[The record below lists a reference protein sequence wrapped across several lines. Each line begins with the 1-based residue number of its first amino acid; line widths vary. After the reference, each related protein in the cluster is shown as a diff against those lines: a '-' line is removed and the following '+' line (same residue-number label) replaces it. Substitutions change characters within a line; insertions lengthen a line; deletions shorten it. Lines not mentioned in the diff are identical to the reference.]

1 MSRDFVISSQ
11 INKHNIGDYRIGI
24 LKSEWNKSITDLL
37 ANSSKS
43 YLLEEGVKKNNI
55 NVKIVPGSMELVTAS
70 NFLFETDKNLDG
82 IIALGCIIKGDT
94 DHDKYIANAVS
105 SGLLNVSIKYNK
117 PVIFGVLTTNSFS
130 QALERCGGK
139 KGNKGEEAAY
149 SLLKMLDLKSNL

>member
-82 IIALGCIIKGDT
+82 IIALGCIIKGET
-94 DHDKYIANAVS
+94 DHDKDIANAVS
-105 SGLLNVSIKYNK
+105 NGLLNVSIKYNK
-117 PVIFGVLTTNSFS
+117 PVIFGVLTTNSLS

-149 SLLKMLDLKSNL
+149 SLLRMLDLKSNL

>member
-1 MSRDFVISSQ
+1 MSRDFVISSE
-11 INKHNIGDYRIGI
+11 INKYNIGDYRIGI

-82 IIALGCIIKGDT
+82 IIALGCIIKGET

-105 SGLLNVSIKYNK
+105 NGLLNVSIKYNK
-117 PVIFGVLTTNSFS
+117 PVIFGVLTTNSLS

-139 KGNKGEEAAY
+139 KGNKGVEAAY
-149 SLLKMLDLKSNL
+149 SLLRMLDLKSNL

>member
-1 MSRDFVISSQ
+1 MSRDFVISSE
-11 INKHNIGDYRIGI
+11 INKYNIGDYRIGI

-55 NVKIVPGSMELVTAS
+55 NFKIVPGSMELVTAS

-82 IIALGCIIKGDT
+82 IIALGCIIKGET

-105 SGLLNVSIKYNK
+105 NGLLNVSIKYNK
-117 PVIFGVLTTNSFS
+117 PVIFGVLTTNSLS

-149 SLLKMLDLKSNL
+149 SLLRMLDLKSNL

>member
-11 INKHNIGDYRIGI
+11 INKYNIGDYRIGI

-55 NVKIVPGSMELVTAS
+55 NVKTVPGSMELVTAS

-82 IIALGCIIKGDT
+82 IIALGCIIKGET

-105 SGLLNVSIKYNK
+105 NGLLNVSIKYNK
-117 PVIFGVLTTNSFS
+117 PVIFGVLTTNSLS

-149 SLLKMLDLKSNL
+149 SLLRMLDLKSNL

>member
-70 NFLFETDKNLDG
+70 NFLFEKR
-82 IIALGCIIKGDT
+82 
-94 DHDKYIANAVS
+94 
-105 SGLLNVSIKYNK
+105 
-117 PVIFGVLTTNSFS
+117 FS
-130 QALERCGGK
+130 
-139 KGNKGEEAAY
+139 
-149 SLLKMLDLKSNL
+149 